1 MVVLRQKGFDSV
13 PRPSAYRTG
22 NFRLSLPCPVAAA
35 VRCGEPIDN
44 VYMLRDQKRGSGTSL
59 GPMSMKRMRDIPNHD
74 RPREKLAARG
84 PQALTDAEL
93 IALLLGRGVKGR
105 DVSQIAGD
113 VERYLKNAEGSPSYD
128 ALLAIEGVG
137 AAKACE
143 IMACFELGR
152 RYLADDGVSGS
163 RITCPRDVLPLIAEW
178 RDRKQE
184 YFFCITLNGAGEV
197 IERRTITVGILN
209 QSLVHP
215 REVFAEAITDRAASV
230 ILAHNHPSG
239 TLEPST
245 QDISITRQ
253 LVEAG
258 SILGIRVLDHVIVTK
273 KGYVSLKELGHL

>member
-1 MVVLRQKGFDSV
+1 
-13 PRPSAYRTG
+13 
-22 NFRLSLPCPVAAA
+22 
-35 VRCGEPIDN
+35 
-44 VYMLRDQKRGSGTSL
+44 
-59 GPMSMKRMRDIPNHD
+59 MSMKRMRDTPDRD
-74 RPREKLAARG
+74 RPREKLATRG

-93 IALLLGRGVKGR
+93 IALLLGRGTKRR
-105 DVSQIAGD
+105 DVREVASD
-113 VERYLKNAEGSPSYD
+113 VERYLESARGSPSYD
-128 ALLAIEGVG
+128 ALLDIDGIG
-137 AAKACE
+137 SAKACE

-152 RYLADDGVSGS
+152 RYLGDDGVSAH
-163 RITCPRDVLPLIAEW
+163 RITCPADVLPLVAEW
-178 RDRKQE
+178 RDKKQE

-197 IERRTITVGILN
+197 IERRTVTVGILN

-230 ILAHNHPSG
+230 ILVHNHPSG
-239 TLEPST
+239 TLDPST

>member
-1 MVVLRQKGFDSV
+1 
-13 PRPSAYRTG
+13 
-22 NFRLSLPCPVAAA
+22 
-35 VRCGEPIDN
+35 
-44 VYMLRDQKRGSGTSL
+44 
-59 GPMSMKRMRDIPNHD
+59 MSMKRMRDTPDHD
-74 RPREKLAARG
+74 RPREKLATRG

-93 IALLLGRGVKGR
+93 IALLLGRGTKTR
-105 DVSQIAGD
+105 DVWQVAGD
-113 VERYLKNAEGSPSYD
+113 VERYLEGAGAGPSYD
-128 ALLAIEGVG
+128 ALLAIDGVG
-137 AAKACE
+137 SAKACE

-152 RYLADDGVSGS
+152 RYLGDDGVSGH
-163 RITCPRDVLPLIAEW
+163 RITCPADVLPLVAEW
-178 RDRKQE
+178 RDKKQE

-197 IERRTITVGILN
+197 IERRTVTVGILN

-230 ILAHNHPSG
+230 VLVHNHPSG